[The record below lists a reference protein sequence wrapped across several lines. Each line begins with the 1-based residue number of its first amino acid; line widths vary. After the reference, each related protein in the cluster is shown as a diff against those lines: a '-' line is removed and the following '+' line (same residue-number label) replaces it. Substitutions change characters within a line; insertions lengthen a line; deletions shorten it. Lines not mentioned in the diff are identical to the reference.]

1 MNKPCKKD
9 LETPI
14 GELTKRINPSN
25 ASAILEVVTGI
36 KNKKIDQ
43 EKNTDQRKS
52 KDLQKKPAK
61 NNARVDE
68 SGWIYSGEEI
78 DRQIHTVDLS

>member
-1 MNKPCKKD
+1 MNKPGKKD

-25 ASAILEVVTGI
+25 AAAILGVVTEI
-36 KNKKIDQ
+36 KDKKIDQ
-43 EKNTDQRKS
+43 KKKTDQTKS

-61 NNARVDE
+61 NNPSVDP
-68 SGWIYSGEEI
+68 SGWINYGDTI
-78 DRQIHTVDLS
+78 DRQINTNELS